1 MVEVINHPRILETL
15 SQNITTIERKAN
27 RISLQSLA
35 KKTSIRTEIS
45 LLVMGIDMKMEN
57 GEVNEKQVWQV
68 EPKVIFTDNFFLS
81 LSSNN

>member
-57 GEVNEKQVWQV
+57 GEVNEKQVCQV